1 MTREEAL
8 KKIEELLATY
18 NQVRISPLRL
28 YIPPDFVL
36 KLADLIVNDYK
47 EAVEL
52 LQESLTLAGEQSQ
65 ALTRLGGII
74 EGIDP
79 DGIREIDPT
88 ITVM

>member
-18 NQVRISPLRL
+18 NQGRIPQFRL
-28 YIPPDFVL
+28 YIPPEFVI

-52 LQESLTLAGEQSQ
+52 LQESLTIAGEQSQ

-74 EGIDP
+74 EGIEP
-79 DGIREIDPT
+79 DGICEIDPE
-88 ITVM
+88 IVVM